1 MLASLAKVHMKEKLM
16 FIVWCKDAIDWLINA
31 HFLKGK
37 ITQESQYPSKLQS
50 KAMTRYA
57 LLVSQFLKEI
67 KASVWRL
74 LPNKMFKLVNLVA
87 KFSCLYPFKLLK
99 SLLLFIKLLHSLT
112 GLNNLILLSI
122 FLELFLLP
130 CLNQKILLLPPF

>member
-74 LPNKMFKLVNLVA
+74 LPNKIYKLINLVA
-87 KFSCLYPFKLLK
+87 KFPFLLK
-99 SLLLFIKLLHSLT
+99 SLLWFIWFLHSLT
-112 GLNNLILLSI
+112 GLYLVLLSI